1 VDKFWSFAKDF
12 AEGATFMPFGR
23 STQRIGPTYDGEI
36 TESHRP
42 VHALTQEVIEIQA
55 GEGVQRSA
63 SGLLP
68 LSQTTFPVA
77 SFALPSNL
85 FHVIARR
92 VSYEPCVLLSQ
103 ATLPLDATLTW
114 IEQVGAAQLGCANL
128 LAQALDFLQSIHRD
142 LPEELR
148 ERAGMI
154 TRASTEAVKGAL
166 QLGSLSLFNATM
178 LRREAS
184 VAASEFATD
193 ADFKQIAMQ
202 SSLVPEAL
210 FGSEALDAVPATR
223 QRLHMTVMEKAAT
236 SSDRRTSTGDSSLS
250 FPDGKLTNS
259 NPNKATIARRL
270 RRKKLQEARSDGHYP
285 STGSAADG
293 GATTASA

>member
-12 AEGATFMPFGR
+12 ADETSFRPFGQ

-42 VHALTQEVIEIQA
+42 VHALTREVIELQDRQ
-55 GEGVQRSA
+55 GVQRFTA
-63 SGLLP
+63 GLLP

-77 SFALPSNL
+77 SFALPSNP
-85 FHVIARR
+85 FHVIAHK
-92 VSYEPCVLLSQ
+92 VSYEPCVSPSQ

-128 LAQALDFLQSIHRD
+128 LAQALDFLQFIHGD

-148 ERAGMI
+148 DRAGRI

-166 QLGSLSLFNATM
+166 QLGSLSLLNATM

-184 VAASEFATD
+184 VAASEFAAD
-193 ADFKQIAMQ
+193 ADFKQIAMK

-210 FGSEALDAVPATR
+210 FGLEALDAVPATR
-223 QRLHMTVMEKAAT
+223 QRLHMAVMEKAAT
-236 SSDRRTSTGDSSLS
+236 FSDRRASTGDSSFS
-250 FPDGKLTNS
+250 IPDHNGKQTNS
-259 NPNKATIARRL
+259 NPNKATKA
-270 RRKKLQEARSDGHYP
+270 
-285 STGSAADG
+285 
-293 GATTASA
+293 